1 MESIKKIIVDE
12 LEENHPAR
20 AHGYKYNVRIFTS
33 VDGGKKFYYCGV
45 GRYCKKANA
54 EVKKALTDLYK
65 TTIQPAERAKAAN
78 NQNLVCYFRG
88 VRNALAA
95 VGIELGFNI
104 TNGEDFDK

>member
-1 MESIKKIIVDE
+1 MATSTTCEFLQALTAAKNSIIAAWGGIAKVCKRFTKRRQKDESKC
-12 LEENHPAR
+12 R
-20 AHGYKYNVRIFTS
+20 
-33 VDGGKKFYYCGV
+33 
-45 GRYCKKANA
+45 
-54 EVKKALTDLYK
+54 VKKALTDLYK

>member
-1 MESIKKIIVDE
+1 M
-12 LEENHPAR
+12 
-20 AHGYKYNVRIFTS
+20 
-33 VDGGKKFYYCGV
+33 
-45 GRYCKKANA
+45 KANA

-95 VGIELGFNI
+95 VGIE
-104 TNGEDFDK
+104 

>member
-1 MESIKKIIVDE
+1 MKHLESYE
-12 LEENHPAR
+12 LRELC
-20 AHGYKYNVRIFTS
+20 I
-33 VDGGKKFYYCGV
+33 
-45 GRYCKKANA
+45 
-54 EVKKALTDLYK
+54 
-65 TTIQPAERAKAAN
+65 KAAN

>member
-1 MESIKKIIVDE
+1 M
-12 LEENHPAR
+12 
-20 AHGYKYNVRIFTS
+20 
-33 VDGGKKFYYCGV
+33 
-45 GRYCKKANA
+45 KANA

-65 TTIQPAERAKAAN
+65 TTIQPAGRAKAAN